1 MHTTLPRS
9 RTLLLL
15 WGGVLL
21 YFVLNALTQ
30 LTVSGTADL
39 DQAEQLL
46 LSQSLQPGYGAQP
59 PLYTYLVS
67 ALFAVTGPGLAPL
80 LGLKAVMLG
89 LFAAT
94 FIALGRQF
102 GFTLHQHLLTLAG
115 LVFLP
120 QLIWESQRDLTH
132 SVLATTLAALTLLQ
146 VVRTRYRPA
155 LGNFL
160 LLGVLTGLGLI
171 SKYNYV
177 LFLAALTLATL
188 AVPQYRAQLSLGR
201 VLAVALVALCVA
213 APHLNWVSANLEL
226 ATSGAQKMQAGS
238 GNPLSGLGRAAFAGL
253 AFLSPLWLFSA
264 LLISP
269 AARTAASAR
278 LKSADGRFLLVLL
291 LATLLMVASFV
302 VVTSAQHLKD
312 RWYQPLLFH
321 VPLLI
326 ALLACPTPTRGNRAY
341 LALGLGCAL
350 LVAVALPAR
359 TLFAERLGIAN
370 RPNLPYAALLGTLT
384 GASPAPALILT
395 ENHLLGGNARPLFP
409 AARIHTPR
417 HVPTADRVTG
427 PTLVLCET
435 PHCDNEAFRL
445 WLAQGYGI
453 DVGMLKFTRVE
464 QPYRHAPSKR
474 LAVDWA
480 LTELVPAAR

>member
-1 MHTTLPRS
+1 MNTTPPPS

-21 YFVLNALTQ
+21 YFALNALTQ
-30 LTVSGTADL
+30 LAVSGTADL

-46 LSQSLQPGYGAQP
+46 LSQSLQAGYGAQP
-59 PLYTYLVS
+59 PLYTYLVK
-67 ALFAVTGPGLAPL
+67 ALFAVTGAGLAPL
-80 LGLKAVMLG
+80 LGLKAVMLSV
-89 LFAAT
+89 FAAT

-102 GFTLHQHLLTLAG
+102 GFTLHQHLLTLAS

-160 LLGVLTGLGLI
+160 LLGALAGLGLI

-188 AVPQYRAQLSLGR
+188 AVPQYRAQLSVGR
-201 VLAVALVALCVA
+201 VLAVALIALCIA
-213 APHLNWVSANLEL
+213 APHLNWVAANLEL

-238 GNPLSGLGRAAFAGL
+238 GNPLSGLGRAAFAAL

-264 LLISP
+264 LLLSP
-269 AARTAASAR
+269 AARAAAATR
-278 LKSADGRFLLVLL
+278 LKSADGRYLLGLL
-291 LATLLMVASFV
+291 LATLLTVAAFV
-302 VVTSAQHLKD
+302 IVTGAQHLKD

-341 LALGLGCAL
+341 LGLGLGFAL
-350 LVAVALPAR
+350 LVAAALPAR

-370 RPNLPYAALLGTLT
+370 RPNLPYAALLGTLAT
-384 GASPAPALILT
+384 TTPAPTLILA

-417 HVPTADRVTG
+417 HVPAADRVSG
-427 PTLVLCET
+427 PALVLCET
-435 PHCDNEAFRL
+435 PHCDNAAFRL
-445 WLAQGYGI
+445 WLTENYGI
-453 DVGMLKFTRVE
+453 DVRTLAFTRIE

-474 LAVDWA
+474 LGVDWA
-480 LTELVPAAR
+480 RTDVVRSVP

>member
-1 MHTTLPRS
+1 MHTTPPPP

-15 WGGVLL
+15 WDGVLL
-21 YFVLNALTQ
+21 YFALNALTQ
-30 LTVSGTADL
+30 LAVSGTADL

-46 LSQSLQPGYGAQP
+46 LSQSLQAGYGAQP
-59 PLYTYLVS
+59 PLYTYLVK
-67 ALFAVTGPGLAPL
+67 ALFAVTGAGLAPL

-89 LFAAT
+89 VFAAT

-102 GFTLHQHLLTLAG
+102 GFTLHQHLLSLAG

-146 VVRTRYRPA
+146 VVRTRARPG
-155 LGNFL
+155 LGNFM
-160 LLGVLTGLGLI
+160 LLGALAGLGLI

-177 LFLAALTLATL
+177 LILAALTLATL
-188 AVPQYRAQLSLGR
+188 AVPQYRATLSVGR
-201 VLAVALVALCVA
+201 VLAAGLVALCVA
-213 APHLNWVSANLEL
+213 APHLNWVAAHLEL
-226 ATSGAQKMQAGS
+226 ATSGAQKIQAGS
-238 GNPLSGLGRAAFAGL
+238 GNPLSGLGRAAFAAL

-269 AARTAASAR
+269 AARAAAAAR
-278 LKSADGRFLLVLL
+278 LKTADGRFLLYLL
-291 LATLLMVASFV
+291 LATLLTVAAFV
-302 VVTSAQHLKD
+302 LVTGAQHLKD

-321 VPLLI
+321 VPLLL
-326 ALLACPTPTRGNRAY
+326 ALLASPTPTRGNRAY
-341 LALGLGCAL
+341 LGLGLGFAL
-350 LVAVALPAR
+350 LVAAALPAR

-370 RPNLPYAALLGTLT
+370 RPNLPYAALLGQL
-384 GASPAPALILT
+384 SSVAPALILA

-417 HVPTADRVTG
+417 HVPAADRVKG
-427 PTLVLCET
+427 PALVLCET
-435 PHCDNEAFRL
+435 PHCDNETFRL
-445 WLAQGYGI
+445 WLTENYGI
-453 DVGMLKFTRVE
+453 DVRTLAFTRIE

-480 LTELVPAAR
+480 LTELAPAAR